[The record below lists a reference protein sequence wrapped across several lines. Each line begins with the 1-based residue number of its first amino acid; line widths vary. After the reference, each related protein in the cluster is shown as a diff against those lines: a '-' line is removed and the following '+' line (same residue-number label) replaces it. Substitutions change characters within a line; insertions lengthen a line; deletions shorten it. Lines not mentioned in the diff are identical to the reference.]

1 MPVNSP
7 NANHGDAP
15 LQRSAS
21 RPDWTGRRQI
31 VGRLTRLALKE
42 LRETLRDRRTI
53 VTLVVM
59 PLVLYPILALVFQR
73 FLVTSLPSH
82 GTVEYVVGVDSI
94 RSMRRLSRQLDR
106 GDAIL
111 RADQLGT

>member
-1 MPVNSP
+1 MPETPPHTTND
-7 NANHGDAP
+7 DAP
-15 LQRSAS
+15 LS
-21 RPDWTGRRQI
+21 RGTAVPDWTGRQQI
-31 VGRLTRLALKE
+31 VGRLARLALKE